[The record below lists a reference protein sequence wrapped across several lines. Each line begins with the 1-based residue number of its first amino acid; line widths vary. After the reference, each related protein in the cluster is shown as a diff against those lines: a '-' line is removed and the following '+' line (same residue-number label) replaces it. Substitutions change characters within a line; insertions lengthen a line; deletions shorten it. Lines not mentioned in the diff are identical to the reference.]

1 MLMFIKE
8 EEIMVILEIVI
19 ILEGVNEFENRK

>member
-8 EEIMVILEIVI
+8 EEIMVFLEIVI